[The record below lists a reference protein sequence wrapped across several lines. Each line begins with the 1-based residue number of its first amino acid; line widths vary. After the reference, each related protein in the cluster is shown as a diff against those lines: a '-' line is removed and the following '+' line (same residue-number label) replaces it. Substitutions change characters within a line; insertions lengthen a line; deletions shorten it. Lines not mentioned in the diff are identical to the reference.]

1 MITTLRIAFL
11 SCITLDTD
19 LLTMIVSRP
28 GPGELFGRF
37 NVHLAMLI
45 DILSSQDPKS
55 PTVDWSHV
63 HGLFERAKSDVLVL
77 LDCCAA
83 ASSAPRG
90 GDSHMETIAACG
102 FESRAPPP
110 GEHSFTTTLTEVLQD
125 WVNTP
130 SFSVTMLHS
139 EVLRVLMRRRKER
152 CINGQKLEWR
162 STPIHMNNF
171 TNSRTLGIELCKRSL
186 IDAGTCPAIQSQ
198 MQPVDEARHGP
209 ELTSSTYLDLMSLS
223 TDALEDTLNINHEV
237 IASNS
242 SSNSNLGSDADSVTC
257 QSSGSSPV
265 LALPHMLIAITL
277 DEDQPLP
284 NIEACRN
291 WICSFPGLAK
301 CVKVEGVFTSYST
314 VLILSI
320 PVVIWN
326 MLPENPACQPVSYV
340 TSRNL
345 ILDTADEAQSRPKE
359 IFKKHSSQN
368 LFNVGEVV
376 PSKQDNRKTEFL
388 SSHDPSSSQT
398 SLQRSGIVEELI
410 TMELLWPAKHVHE
423 ATSFI
428 EITSFSVSRN
438 SITTRTLLDVLFILI
453 YHTIRA
459 RASQTSYLKEDLI

>member
-1 MITTLRIAFL
+1 M
-11 SCITLDTD
+11 DV
-19 LLTMIVSRP
+19 LTMIVSRP

-37 NVHLAMLI
+37 NVHLARLI
-45 DILSSQDPKS
+45 DIHSSQDPKS

-63 HGLFERAKSDVLVL
+63 QGLFERAKSDVLVL

-90 GDSHMETIAACG
+90 GDSHMETIVACG

-152 CINGQKLEWR
+152 CRDGRKLEWR

-186 IDAGTCPAIQSQ
+186 IDAGTFPAIKSPI
-198 MQPVDEARHGP
+198 QPGDEVRHGP
-209 ELTSSTYLDLMSLS
+209 GLTSSTYLDLMSLS
-223 TDALEDTLNINHEV
+223 TDALEETLNINHEV
-237 IASNS
+237 TVSNS
-242 SSNSNLGSDADSVTC
+242 SSNSSLGSDPDSVTC

-265 LALPHMLIAITL
+265 LGLPHMLIAITL

-284 NIEACRN
+284 NIEACLNRL
-291 WICSFPGLAK
+291 CSFPGLAK
-301 CVKVEGVFTSYST
+301 YVKVEGVFTSYST

-326 MLPENPACQPVSYV
+326 MLPENPACQPISYI

-345 ILDTADEAQSRPKE
+345 ILDTANQARSDPKR
-359 IFKKHSSQN
+359 ISKKHASQN
-368 LFNVGEVV
+368 LSNVGEVI
-376 PSKQDNRKTEFL
+376 PGEQDNRQTECL
-388 SSHDPSSSQT
+388 SSHDPKSSQKPLP
-398 SLQRSGIVEELI
+398 SSGIVEALI
-410 TMELLWPAKHVHE
+410 TMEPPWPAKHVHE
-423 ATSFI
+423 VTSFI
-428 EITSFSVSRN
+428 EITTFSVSRI
-438 SITTRTLLDVLFILI
+438 SITQTLGSCVLPNSL
-453 YHTIRA
+453 YH
-459 RASQTSYLKEDLI
+459 

>member
-1 MITTLRIAFL
+1 MITTLRITFL
-11 SCITLDTD
+11 SCITLDMD
-19 LLTMIVSRP
+19 VLTMIVSRP
-28 GPGELFGRF
+28 GSGELFGRF
-37 NVHLAMLI
+37 NVHLARLI
-45 DILSSQDPKS
+45 DIHSSQDPKS

-63 HGLFERAKSDVLVL
+63 QGLFERAKSDVLVL

-90 GDSHMETIAACG
+90 GDSHMETIVACG

-171 TNSRTLGIELCKRSL
+171 TNSRILGIELCKRSL
-186 IDAGTCPAIQSQ
+186 IDAGTCPAVQSP
-198 MQPVDEARHGP
+198 MQPGDEVRHGP
-209 ELTSSTYLDLMSLS
+209 GLTSSTYLDLMSLS
-223 TDALEDTLNINHEV
+223 TDALEETLNIKHEA

-242 SSNSNLGSDADSVTC
+242 SSNSSLGSDPNSVIC
-257 QSSGSSPV
+257 QSSGTSPV
-265 LALPHMLIAITL
+265 LTLPHMLIAITL

-284 NIEACRN
+284 HIEACRN

-301 CVKVEGVFTSYST
+301 YVKVEGVFTSYST

-320 PVVIWN
+320 PIVIWN
-326 MLPENPACQPVSYV
+326 MLPENPACQPISYV

-345 ILDTADEAQSRPKE
+345 ILDSADEARNDKIS
-359 IFKKHSSQN
+359 KKHASQN
-368 LFNVGEVV
+368 LSNVGEVV
-376 PSKQDNRKTEFL
+376 PFKQDNRQIECL
-388 SSHDPSSSQT
+388 SSHDLTSSPTPLPS
-398 SLQRSGIVEELI
+398 SGIVEELI
-410 TMELLWPAKHVHE
+410 TMELLWPPKHVHGFI
-423 ATSFI
+423 SFT
-428 EITSFSVSRN
+428 EIVAFSVSRI
-438 SITTRTLLDVLFILI
+438 SITHTLGRFVLPNSL
-453 YHTIRA
+453 Y
-459 RASQTSYLKEDLI
+459 Y